1 MHFVWHLIST
11 WYVSVQNSRKLK
23 ARKERTATTS
33 NSSIV
38 GTLWCH
44 LDCSLALFLVCS
56 RSGSSTAS
64 LCLYFLQLCAFV
76 EDFFIVMILLLGSG
90 YTQQL
95 NCYES
100 EITHTCSVQTCHCQT
115 YSPCL
120 IHNYQ
125 VLISQSFTKL
135 WRQSQQL
142 CCKHDVWHNF
152 SRTLL
157 WL

>member
-11 WYVSVQNSRKLK
+11 WHVSVQNSRKLK
-23 ARKERTATTS
+23 AWKEGTATTS

-38 GTLWCH
+38 GTLWCR

-90 YTQQL
+90 YTQQQ

-100 EITHTCSVQTCHCQT
+100 EITHTHTPTHTHTHTHPHNNNNNSNSNNNKKSYKNCHQN
-115 YSPCL
+115 L
-120 IHNYQ
+120 
-125 VLISQSFTKL
+125 
-135 WRQSQQL
+135 
-142 CCKHDVWHNF
+142 
-152 SRTLL
+152 
-157 WL
+157 

>member
-1 MHFVWHLIST
+1 MASLCAK
-11 WYVSVQNSRKLK
+11 QQKLK
-23 ARKERTATTS
+23 AWKERIATTS
-33 NSSIV
+33 NSSVV
-38 GTLWCH
+38 GVLQCH

-76 EDFFIVMILLLGSG
+76 EDFFILIVMILLLGSG

-120 IHNYQ
+120 THNYQ
-125 VLISQSFTKL
+125 VLSSLSFTNFDASHNSCVANMMSDIIF
-135 WRQSQQL
+135 QEL
-142 CCKHDVWHNF
+142 CCDCKTIF
-152 SRTLL
+152 
-157 WL
+157 